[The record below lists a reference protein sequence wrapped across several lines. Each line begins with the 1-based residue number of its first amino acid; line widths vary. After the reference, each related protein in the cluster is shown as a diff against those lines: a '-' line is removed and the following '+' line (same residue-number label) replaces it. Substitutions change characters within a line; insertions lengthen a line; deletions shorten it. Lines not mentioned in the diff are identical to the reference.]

1 ILEQCGSD
9 YLRKKTLVPPH
20 HPPRFA
26 AVKSVRAAARRISG
40 GDGSNININLPHQS
54 TFSTLHIRLQI
65 RHLKNTIFFSEIP

>member
-1 ILEQCGSD
+1 MLKPALVILEQCGSD

-40 GDGSNININLPHQS
+40 GDVSNININLPPPAVLCGLYKI
-54 TFSTLHIRLQI
+54 TLH
-65 RHLKNTIFFSEIP
+65 KFAIF